1 MKTKL
6 HLNLLLSLVI
16 LIISCQSEKKSIEN
30 YIKYNI
36 GLEYEDKFSIIIL
49 PFDACNACIHSSLSY
64 ISSNLS
70 VLNKNKLI
78 IYNFL
83 SLKSSKMQYGEELF
97 NHENTIIDSNGKFL
111 EFDFKHNQPMI
122 IQIENEDITKIEN
135 LDSSNFE
142 VLLSK
147 LH

>member
-1 MKTKL
+1 
-6 HLNLLLSLVI
+6 
-16 LIISCQSEKKSIEN
+16 
-30 YIKYNI
+30 
-36 GLEYEDKFSIIIL
+36 
-49 PFDACNACIHSSLSY
+49 
-64 ISSNLS
+64 
-70 VLNKNKLI
+70 
-78 IYNFL
+78 
-83 SLKSSKMQYGEELF
+83 MQYGEELF